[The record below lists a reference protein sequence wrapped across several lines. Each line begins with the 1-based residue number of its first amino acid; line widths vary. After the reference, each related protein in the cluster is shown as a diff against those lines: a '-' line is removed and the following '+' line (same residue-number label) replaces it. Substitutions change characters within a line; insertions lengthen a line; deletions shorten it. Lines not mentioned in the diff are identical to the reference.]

1 MKSQAALRHNPELQ
15 VEEGVVLEVET
26 GPPARI
32 RVKLSAGPG
41 CEECGARLI
50 CRPEDP
56 ERRSLWVRVD
66 GPLPAVGS
74 PVRLAVEGSR
84 LLLASS
90 WAYGLPLLGLCA
102 GVGLGWWVGADWP
115 ARELWAFLAGLLG
128 AALPWS
134 LLGLRSRQRPQEEWL
149 AARLLP

>member
-1 MKSQAALRHNPELQ
+1 MESPQALRRPPELQ
-15 VEEGVVLEVET
+15 LEEGVVLEVEL

-32 RVKLSAGPG
+32 RVQLSAGPG

-66 GPLPAVGS
+66 DPLPDVGS
-74 PVRLAVEGSR
+74 QVRLAVEGSR
-84 LLLASS
+84 LLVAST

-102 GVGLGWWVGADWP
+102 GVGLGWWLGAGWP
-115 ARELWAFLAGLLG
+115 ARELLAFLAGLLG
-128 AALPWS
+128 AALPYA
-134 LLGLRSRQRPQEEWL
+134 LLARRSRRRPEEEWL
-149 AARLLP
+149 GARLLP